1 MRRHCIRIIQCLQRL
16 VDVMFLE
23 WHGFVCLEVVLTKQL
38 VLLAIYL
45 LIVTSVLI
53 ALLIVRTIILL

>member
-1 MRRHCIRIIQCLQRL
+1 MRRHCISIIQCLQRL

-38 VLLAIYL
+38 VLLGIYL
-45 LIVTSVLI
+45 LIVTSALI

>member
-38 VLLAIYL
+38 VLLGIYL